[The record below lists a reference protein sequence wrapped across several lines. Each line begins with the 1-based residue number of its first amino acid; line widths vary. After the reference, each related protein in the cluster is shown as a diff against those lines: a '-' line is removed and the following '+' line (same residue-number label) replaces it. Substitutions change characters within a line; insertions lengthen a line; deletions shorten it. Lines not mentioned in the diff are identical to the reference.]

1 MKLMRNFMLPLAA
14 LFFGLLLVPRSAMA
28 STADCPVEPKQN
40 FPIGDG
46 EVLTGTNCTLK
57 TAGDIDSFVFT
68 GTSGDTYEF
77 AVAIDG
83 AAPTD
88 ICLTLYPPGSSTPL
102 FTGCTAISFGGF
114 SVVTTQT
121 LTATG
126 TYTIDVT
133 EPSTA
138 TVNYAVSVE
147 RLYPFPANAQEA
159 ALATVYD
166 GDIAEL
172 TDTNPF
178 TFGVVTTGT
187 YEVSATLPGGA
198 SQNLCMNLYS
208 PTGASAGSGCTD
220 ISFGGF
226 SVQLETTPTQAGTDM
241 AYVYVAGDNG
251 TATYTLEVSCV
262 VGNCKVIPPP
272 PCTLK
277 DAVSYDTTTSTLT
290 MNFTVGNNVA
300 TTWNAW
306 LISQNTVTQLFSVA
320 QPKTVPPVPVT
331 KTASQSAE
339 GTVAVLSTLTTP
351 TKGIFC
357 SSYEQINTG
366 TP

>member
-1 MKLMRNFMLPLAA
+1 
-14 LFFGLLLVPRSAMA
+14 MA
-28 STADCPVEPKQN
+28 
-40 FPIGDG
+40 F
-46 EVLTGTNCTLK
+46 
-57 TAGDIDSFVFT
+57 
-68 GTSGDTYEF
+68 
-77 AVAIDG
+77 
-83 AAPTD
+83 
-88 ICLTLYPPGSSTPL
+88 
-102 FTGCTAISFGGF
+102 
-114 SVVTTQT
+114 
-121 LTATG
+121 
-126 TYTIDVT
+126 
-133 EPSTA
+133 
-138 TVNYAVSVE
+138 
-147 RLYPFPANAQEA
+147 
-159 ALATVYD
+159 
-166 GDIAEL
+166 
-172 TDTNPF
+172 
-178 TFGVVTTGT
+178 
-187 YEVSATLPGGA
+187 
-198 SQNLCMNLYS
+198 
-208 PTGASAGSGCTD
+208 
-220 ISFGGF
+220 
-226 SVQLETTPTQAGTDM
+226 
-241 AYVYVAGDNG
+241 VYVAGDDG